1 MKGKKVDLAQANCG
15 IARSLQ
21 VIGDWWS
28 LLIVREAFH
37 GRERFSEFEKSL
49 GMAKNILSARLK
61 KLVDEGIFEAAQE
74 EGGST
79 RYRYRLTSKG
89 EELYVVLTALWQ
101 WGERNCFDAGEL
113 KYVTVDRESLA
124 PLAPLEVR
132 TQDGRVIGGRDL
144 RIMAKSELSDAVGD
158 SSRPQLPR
166 LS

>member
-1 MKGKKVDLAQANCG
+1 MKGKKVDLAEANCG

-37 GRERFSEFEKSL
+37 GKERFSEFEKSL
-49 GMAKNILSARLK
+49 GMAKNILSSRLK
-61 KLVDEGIFEAAQE
+61 KLVDEGIFDAVPE
-74 EGGST
+74 EGGSS
-79 RYRYRLTSKG
+79 RVRYRLTSKG

-113 KYVTVDRESLA
+113 KYVTVDRESQV

-132 TQDGRVIGGRDL
+132 TLDGKTVGARDL
-144 RIMAKSELSDAVGD
+144 RIV
-158 SSRPQLPR
+158 PR
-166 LS
+166 G